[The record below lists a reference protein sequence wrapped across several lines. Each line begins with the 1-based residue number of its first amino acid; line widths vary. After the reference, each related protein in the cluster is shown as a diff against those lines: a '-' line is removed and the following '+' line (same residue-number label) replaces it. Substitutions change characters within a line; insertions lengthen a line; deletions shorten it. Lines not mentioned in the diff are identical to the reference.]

1 MYHIYF
7 PCLGKYS
14 STTSIGKVL
23 RRLVLGPKP
32 RHLQTMMPMLTLA
45 MMMRMEMLCATYL
58 LMERTT
64 IGFRG
69 WTNLL
74 GRGALLDAPEDRGPG
89 PLLQWAGGGLHGGAD
104 GSKQVLTGGDQRIS
118 LVLEIEDPFF
128 LNVPRCGPGV
138 SRDDISWTRAIS
150 WKTTND
156 VPSNLSLAIAVC
168 SWPELIPAIET
179 GNRSTMFCI
188 VCRYKVSIHTQVLQG
203 RVSSKFV
210 NPYLTKPTPRRVCRA
225 RIKKLS
231 RRQILLDEANTEKE
245 EVQNSPNGRRKKVKK
260 LLDRARRTTRLL
272 SCWRLSRPR
281 TTDQFSLTKTWTA
294 GINCKINYLLCTIFI
309 FNV

>member
-1 MYHIYF
+1 
-7 PCLGKYS
+7 
-14 STTSIGKVL
+14 
-23 RRLVLGPKP
+23 
-32 RHLQTMMPMLTLA
+32 
-45 MMMRMEMLCATYL
+45 MLCATYL

-104 GSKQVLTGGDQRIS
+104 GSKQVLTGGDQGIS

-188 VCRYKVSIHTQVLQG
+188 TCRYKFSIRTQVLQV
-203 RVSSKFV
+203 RVSTQFFESLHHEGFV
-210 NPYLTKPTPRRVCRA
+210 KHKYFSTE
-225 RIKKLS
+225 
-231 RRQILLDEANTEKE
+231 QEAEKE
-245 EVQNSPNGRRKKVKK
+245 EVQQHNSPSGTATQQEVLRVVEGKAEYYEFYQQEVELKEATCHEMISRG
-260 LLDRARRTTRLL
+260 LA
-272 SCWRLSRPR
+272 LSRGR
-281 TTDQFSLTKTWTA
+281 
-294 GINCKINYLLCTIFI
+294 
-309 FNV
+309 

>member
-1 MYHIYF
+1 
-7 PCLGKYS
+7 
-14 STTSIGKVL
+14 
-23 RRLVLGPKP
+23 
-32 RHLQTMMPMLTLA
+32 
-45 MMMRMEMLCATYL
+45 MLCATYL

-104 GSKQVLTGGDQRIS
+104 GSKQVLTGGDQGIS

-138 SRDDISWTRAIS
+138 SQDDFSWTRAIS

-188 VCRYKVSIHTQVLQG
+188 ACRYKVSIHTQVLQG

-225 RIKKLS
+225 RIKKRS
-231 RRQILLDEANTEKE
+231 RRQILLDKEILIEKE
-245 EVQNSPNGRRKKVKK
+245 EVQNSPSGRRRKVKK
-260 LLDRARRTTRLL
+260 LSDRARRTTRLL

>member
-1 MYHIYF
+1 
-7 PCLGKYS
+7 
-14 STTSIGKVL
+14 
-23 RRLVLGPKP
+23 
-32 RHLQTMMPMLTLA
+32 MLTLA
-45 MMMRMEMLCATYL
+45 MMMMMEMYATYL

-64 IGFRG
+64 IWFRG

-74 GRGALLDAPEDRGPG
+74 RGRHLLDAPEDRGPG

-104 GSKQVLTGGDQRIS
+104 GSKQVLTGGDQGIS

-156 VPSNLSLAIAVC
+156 APSNLSLAIAVC

-188 VCRYKVSIHTQVLQG
+188 TCRYKVSIHTQVLQG
-203 RVSSKFV
+203 RVSSKFFD
-210 NPYLTKPTPRRVCRA
+210 PSYLTKPTPRRVCRT

-231 RRQILLDEANTEKE
+231 RRQILFDEANTEKE
-245 EVQNSPNGRRKKVKK
+245 EVQNSPNGRRRKVKK
-260 LLDRARRTTRLL
+260 LSDRARRTTRLL

-281 TTDQFSLTKTWTA
+281 TTQRSRLTGSPVVVPSSQRTT
-294 GINCKINYLLCTIFI
+294 CSS
-309 FNV
+309 

>member
-1 MYHIYF
+1 
-7 PCLGKYS
+7 
-14 STTSIGKVL
+14 
-23 RRLVLGPKP
+23 
-32 RHLQTMMPMLTLA
+32 
-45 MMMRMEMLCATYL
+45 MLCATYL

-104 GSKQVLTGGDQRIS
+104 GSKQVLTGGDQGIS

-188 VCRYKVSIHTQVLQG
+188 ACRYKVSIHTQVLQG
-203 RVSSKFV
+203 RVSSKFFD
-210 NPYLTKPTPRRVCRA
+210 PYQTKPTPRTRRRRVC
-225 RIKKLS
+225 KT
-231 RRQILLDEANTEKE
+231 QILLDKEILNEKE

-281 TTDQFSLTKTWTA
+281 TTQRSRLTGSPVVVPSSQRTTCSSWSRGSPSITSSTNKWWSSRRLLGQRLYYELYLQVVEFEA
-294 GINCKINYLLCTIFI
+294 QAAEQIVAYQDLDCWNCL
-309 FNV
+309 

>member
-1 MYHIYF
+1 MYYIYF
-7 PCLGKYS
+7 QCLGKYS
-14 STTSIGKVL
+14 FRTIIGNVL

-32 RHLQTMMPMLTLA
+32 RHLQLKMPMLTLA

-104 GSKQVLTGGDQRIS
+104 GSKQVLTGGDQGIS

-156 VPSNLSLAIAVC
+156 APSNLSLAIAVC

-179 GNRSTMFCI
+179 GNRSTMICI
-188 VCRYKVSIHTQVLQG
+188 TCRYKVSIRTQVLQV
-203 RVSSKFV
+203 RVSTKFV
-210 NPYLTKPTPRRVCRA
+210 NPYRTKPTPRRVCWTS
-225 RIKKLS
+225 IKKLS
-231 RRQILLDEANTEKE
+231 RRQILLDVKI
-245 EVQNSPNGRRKKVKK
+245 PRRKKYKKTRPVVEGMKVKK
-260 LLDRARRTTRLL
+260 FSDWARRTTRSL
-272 SCWRLSRPR
+272 SCWRLRRPR
-281 TTDQFSLTKTWTA
+281 SRSSLTKTWTA
-294 GINCKINYLLCTIFI
+294 GIYCKINYLLCNIFI

>member
-1 MYHIYF
+1 
-7 PCLGKYS
+7 
-14 STTSIGKVL
+14 
-23 RRLVLGPKP
+23 
-32 RHLQTMMPMLTLA
+32 MLTLA
-45 MMMRMEMLCATYL
+45 MMMMMEMYATYL

-89 PLLQWAGGGLHGGAD
+89 PLLQWAGGGLHGGAEN
-104 GSKQVLTGGDQRIS
+104 GSKQVLSGGDQGVS

-188 VCRYKVSIHTQVLQG
+188 TCRYKVSIRTQVLQV

-210 NPYLTKPTPRRVCRA
+210 HPYLTKPIPRRVCNT
-225 RIKKLS
+225 
-231 RRQILLDEANTEKE
+231 QILLDEANTERE
-245 EVQNSPNGRRKKVKK
+245 EVQDSPSGRRNESKEVIRSGKENDEVTVVLETTQTKKQIVAYQDLDCWN
-260 LLDRARRTTRLL
+260 LL
-272 SCWRLSRPR
+272 
-281 TTDQFSLTKTWTA
+281 
-294 GINCKINYLLCTIFI
+294 
-309 FNV
+309 

>member
-14 STTSIGKVL
+14 FTTSIGKVL
-23 RRLVLGPKP
+23 RLVLGPKP

-64 IGFRG
+64 IWFRG

-74 GRGALLDAPEDRGPG
+74 RGRHLLDAPEDRGPG

-118 LVLEIEDPFF
+118 LVLEIEDPLF
-128 LNVPRCGPGV
+128 LNVQRCWPGV
-138 SRDDISWTRAIS
+138 SRDDFSWTCAIS

-156 VPSNLSLAIAVC
+156 APSNLSLAIAVC

-188 VCRYKVSIHTQVLQG
+188 ACRYKVSIHTQVLQG
-203 RVSSKFV
+203 RVSSKFFRSIIS
-210 NPYLTKPTPRRVCRA
+210 NEAYTKKGLQDEDKETLQ
-225 RIKKLS
+225 KTNTS
-231 RRQILLDEANTEKE
+231 RRSKYREGRSTKLAQWKE
-245 EVQNSPNGRRKKVKK
+245 EESKEVIGSGKENDEVTVVLETKQTKNYSKKQVNRK
-260 LLDRARRTTRLL
+260 
-272 SCWRLSRPR
+272 SCS
-281 TTDQFSLTKTWTA
+281 SSE
-294 GINCKINYLLCTIFI
+294 
-309 FNV
+309 

>member
-1 MYHIYF
+1 
-7 PCLGKYS
+7 
-14 STTSIGKVL
+14 
-23 RRLVLGPKP
+23 
-32 RHLQTMMPMLTLA
+32 
-45 MMMRMEMLCATYL
+45 MLCATYL

-104 GSKQVLTGGDQRIS
+104 GSKQVLTGGDQGIS

-156 VPSNLSLAIAVC
+156 APSNLSLAIAVC

-188 VCRYKVSIHTQVLQG
+188 TCRYKVSIHTQVLQG

-225 RIKKLS
+225 RIKKRS
-231 RRQILLDEANTEKE
+231 RRQILLDKEILIEKE
-245 EVQNSPNGRRKKVKK
+245 EVQNSPSGRRRKVKK
-260 LLDRARRTTRLL
+260 LSDRARRTTRLL
-272 SCWRLSRPR
+272 SCWRLRRPR
-281 TTDQFSLTKTWTA
+281 TTRRSRLPRSPAVVPIFATKTWTA
-294 GINCKINYLLCTIFI
+294 GIVCKINYLLCNIFI
-309 FNV
+309 FHV